1 MSQPE
6 PPPLSRDERTFMRA
20 VVRFTIASI
29 GMAVCVGL
37 AVVTSAVLGVRALQ
51 AGQPVAPATNA
62 TVSLNSPA
70 AILLLVGTIGGV
82 LVAVAAGWALLSPI
96 GSFFRRGGFA
106 MVGGFATVVGML
118 FTMPV
123 SAAYGQT
130 GLIGLLA
137 AELVALLLLAAL
149 RRTAPT

>member
-1 MSQPE
+1 
-6 PPPLSRDERTFMRA
+6 MRA

-37 AVVTSAVLGVRALQ
+37 AVVTSAVLGVRAIQTGQ
-51 AGQPVAPATNA
+51 AAPAGSPGS
-62 TVSLNSPA
+62 TVSLGSPA
-70 AILLLVGTIGGV
+70 AILLLVGTVGGV

-106 MVGGFATVVGML
+106 MVAGFATVVGML

-149 RRTAPT
+149 RRTASA

>member
-1 MSQPE
+1 
-6 PPPLSRDERTFMRA
+6 MRA

-51 AGQPVAPATNA
+51 TGQPAPAGSAAGSAAGA
-62 TVSLNSPA
+62 TVSLGSPA
-70 AILLLVGTIGGV
+70 AILLLVGTVGGV

-106 MVGGFATVVGML
+106 MVAGFATVVGML

-149 RRTAPT
+149 RRTAPA